1 MIQLYH
7 NPRCGKS
14 REAVQWLEDKGIEFE
29 IIRYMDEDLT
39 FDEVDELVA
48 LAGFNTIDLIRTQEK
63 VWKEEFADKDL
74 DDNELIYAIIEY
86 PQLLQRPIAIHGDRG
101 VIARPAEKISEIL

>member
-86 PQLLQRPIAIHGDRG
+86 PQLLQRPIAINGDRG